1 MFKHILI
8 PTDGSKRSQAAIRA
22 GIELAKERGATI
34 TGIYVIPEFHVISY
48 QAEMLDD
55 SRAQFESENEA
66 RAKKYLAEI
75 EAAAKE
81 AQIGFDAVS
90 VSSDHP
96 YEEIIKAAEAKQ
108 CDLIVMAS
116 HGHKGIKGI
125 LLGSETHK
133 VLSHSK
139 IPVLVYR

>member
-1 MFKHILI
+1 MFKNILI
-8 PTDGSKRSQAAIRA
+8 PTDGSTRSHAAIQA
-22 GIELAKERGATI
+22 GVELAKERGATV

-55 SRAQFESENEA
+55 SRAQFETENEA

-75 EAAAKE
+75 AVAAKE
-81 AQIGFDAVS
+81 AKVGFEGIAI
-90 VSSDHP
+90 SSDHP
-96 YEEIIKAAEAKQ
+96 YEEIIKVADEKR

>member
-8 PTDGSKRSQAAIRA
+8 PTDGSKRSLAAIHA
-22 GIELAKERGATI
+22 GMEMAKERGARV

-55 SRAQFESENEA
+55 SRAQFVAENEE
-66 RAKKYLAEI
+66 RAKKYLCEI
-75 EAAAKE
+75 EEVAKE
-81 AQIGFDAVS
+81 KNVAYDAVS
-90 VSSDHP
+90 VTSDHP
-96 YEEIIKAAEAKQ
+96 YEEIIKAAKAKE

-116 HGHKGIKGI
+116 HGRKGLRGI

-133 VLSHSK
+133 VLSHSD